1 METKR
6 KGPSHPL
13 QSLQHEL
20 QVCMRSTNRA
30 EIILTPNVQ
39 DPLPPGAAYQA
50 NANPRCF
57 PVHKSNNA
65 RAQHRKLCSASHQSK
80 VNAKERVISNNYFRF
95 VTPGHNSYD
104 ELEEIYWNG
113 TVDRTENPIYGAD
126 VQGTLIGGILF
137 PNINVSTRYS

>member
-1 METKR
+1 
-6 KGPSHPL
+6 
-13 QSLQHEL
+13 
-20 QVCMRSTNRA
+20 MRSTKRA
-30 EIILTPNVQ
+30 EIILKPNVQ

-65 RAQHRKLCSASHQSK
+65 RAQHRELCSASYQSK
-80 VNAKERVISNNYFRF
+80 VNTIEKGKSSNYSRF